1 MDLYYILFGFT
12 VFVGILVVSFK
23 VGLRKEGYSI
33 TFREKILLKKYLF
46 ILSIKGLV
54 LVFFNI
60 EYLVGY
66 YGYR

>member
-1 MDLYYILFGFT
+1 MDLYYILFGFM
-12 VFVGILVVSFK
+12 VFVGILVVLFE

-33 TFREKILLKKYLF
+33 MFREKILLKKYLF

>member
-1 MDLYYILFGFT
+1 MDLYYILFGFR
-12 VFVGILVVSFK
+12 VFVGILVVLFK